1 MIENRRAGDFIER
14 ISIILVVGAFIGGF
28 IVLLDVRF
36 TFNVAGQV
44 IQIGQGFA
52 AEVKG
57 MVLQSMLISG
67 FAAVVGYWLGTTK
80 QGQDQAVSVNKIA
93 EAALP
98 TQAVA
103 VAAAR
108 APVPDVPLPPIPPE
122 TDSPTAAPKE
132 EIKP

>member
-1 MIENRRAGDFIER
+1 MKKEQRRSGDFIER

-36 TFNVAGQV
+36 VITVFGQV
-44 IQIGQGFA
+44 MKIGEDGFA

-57 MVLQSMLISG
+57 MVLQSMMISG
-67 FAAVVGYWLGTTK
+67 FAAVVGYWLSNTK
-80 QGQDQAVSVNKIA
+80 QGQDQAQYVNKIA

-98 TQAVA
+98 TQAIA

-108 APVPDVPLPPIPPE
+108 APVPNEPLAPLAPE
-122 TDSPTAAPKE
+122 VQPKE
-132 EIKP
+132 IP